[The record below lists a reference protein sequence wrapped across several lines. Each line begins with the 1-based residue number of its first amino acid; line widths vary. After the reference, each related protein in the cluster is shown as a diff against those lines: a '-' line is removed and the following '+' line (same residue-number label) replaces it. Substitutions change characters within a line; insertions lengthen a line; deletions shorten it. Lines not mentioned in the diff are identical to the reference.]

1 MVAVTST
8 FVTWRMYGIYPPA
21 SPYRIT
27 VFINN
32 NHRAVGFAA
41 IITTAL
47 LLIPESPGLL
57 WRVERGKSLR
67 SMCFVVCVDRLLL
80 IVTTAAAAAARWC
93 R

>member
-1 MVAVTST
+1 VVAVTST

-32 NHRAVGFAA
+32 NHRAPGAA